1 MKFIKQNDGSM
12 NILVDNPDDYEL
24 TDYGVD
30 VILSKEQLEDLII
43 QSGIFP

>member
-12 NILVDNPDDYEL
+12 NILVDNPDDYEW

-30 VILSKEQLEDLII
+30 IILSKEQLENLII
-43 QSGIFP
+43 QSGAFS